1 MENLQSTSSDNVPTG
16 GDLDSLLDAL
26 RAFDEASGL
35 EPLADFGNINQADL
49 LAINPRMPTSPLW
62 ATPRDDAFD
71 DIDDDEDDTASDHWS
86 DAL

>member
-26 RAFDEASGL
+26 RALDEASGL

-49 LAINPRMPTSPLW
+49 LAINPRMPHLRHLPTQTSLTSQSTLP
-62 ATPRDDAFD
+62 
-71 DIDDDEDDTASDHWS
+71 ASPW
-86 DAL
+86 LTWPT